1 MRLTKQ
7 SKRDAKLLFRSSVVD
22 GAPDETRVRKIVHDL
37 LEKKPRGYLAALE
50 YFRKLLE
57 LDQVRRTA
65 RIETPVALS
74 PEEQEKVQEN
84 LRQHYGPGL
93 TTLFVLNPS
102 LIGGMRI
109 QVGSDVYDGTIRG
122 RLTQLQEAF

>member
-1 MRLTKQ
+1 MRLSKQ
-7 SKRDAKLLFRSSVVD
+7 SKRGAKLLFRSCLVNSV
-22 GAPDETRVRKIVHDL
+22 PDETHVRKAVHEL
-37 LEKKPRGYLAALE
+37 LSKKPRGYLAILE
-50 YFRKLLE
+50 YFLKLLE

-65 RIETPVALS
+65 RIETSVAMS
-74 PEEQEKVQEN
+74 PEEQARVREN
-84 LRQHYGPGL
+84 LGQRYGPGL
-93 TTLFVLNPS
+93 TTFFVLNPS